1 MGFST
6 ERYVRKKSKTKK
18 QEERAKRLTKQG
30 TTNVSRKRK
39 ANKVDNLNKLK

>member
-18 QEERAKRLTKQG
+18 QEERVKRLTKQG
-30 TTNVSRKRK
+30 AANVSRKRK

>member
-18 QEERAKRLTKQG
+18 QEERVKRLTKQG
-30 TTNVSRKRK
+30 TTNVPRKRK